1 MRLVWQDGFRF
12 EASNGSGRTVEID
25 ADPSGPGMKPSDLV
39 PLALAACTA
48 YEVVNIL
55 QRMRQPLE
63 GLEATVDAKQEPATP
78 GQFRS
83 IRVRFVVRGPVDE
96 GRARRA
102 LELADGYCSV
112 SASLRPTVR
121 IDTSIEVAGPA

>member
-1 MRLVWQDGFRF
+1 VRLVWQDGFRF
-12 EASNGSGRTVEID
+12 EGSNGSGRTVQID
-25 ADPSGPGMKPSDLV
+25 ADPTGSGLKPSDLV
-39 PLALAACTA
+39 PLAVAACTA

-78 GQFRS
+78 GQFRR
-83 IRVRFVVRGPVDE
+83 IRVRFVVRGAVDG

-102 LELADGYCSV
+102 LELADSYCSV

-121 IDTSIEVAGPA
+121 IETSIEVDATA